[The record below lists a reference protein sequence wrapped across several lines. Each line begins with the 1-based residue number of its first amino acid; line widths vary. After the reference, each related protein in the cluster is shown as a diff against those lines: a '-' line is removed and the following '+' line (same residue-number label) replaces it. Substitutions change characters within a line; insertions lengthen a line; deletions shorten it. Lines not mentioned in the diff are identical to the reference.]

1 MHFLYFGLIGSVSKC
16 SSEMFI
22 NHPCVILLKMIILHS
37 ADERFDATFHTNVL
51 VNSSGACQ
59 YLPPG
64 TFQMFMMPQVIFP
77 LYLEKKR
84 FILQEE
90 DCYESL
96 F

>member
-1 MHFLYFGLIGSVSKC
+1 
-16 SSEMFI
+16 
-22 NHPCVILLKMIILHS
+22 MIILHS

-77 LYLEKKR
+77 LYLEKRDLFYKR
-84 FILQEE
+84 RIAMKAFFRSELKK
-90 DCYESL
+90 
-96 F
+96 